1 MSGEG
6 PGSLL
11 RMRLMARAGGSAYL
25 PAAGDCASM
34 RFQKAE
40 GLNGLASKRNAPLRV
55 ALAFTTETSVVIV
68 QARQQAYGVGDYRS
82 EVSHENGARYVIMT
96 GTAVLFERL
105 LLERTSRQLLLA
117 SGIALFSV
125 GLHAQEV
132 KPDLTRYHTLGVQV
146 SAASEV
152 KIDPDRVASTGIRVS
167 NPLGYLTGLIVGYLR
182 ASDHF
187 TRVVEARPG
196 VASDAILEVEVT
208 GLRIVGKGGRFAG
221 GALAGK
227 DAVEADVRL
236 VDSKTHSVVAEAS
249 VDEQGTRG
257 FIWNVSG
264 ANIHAAMGG
273 FAKSLVEWL
282 GEPSDGFGKPRGWAG
297 KLERGQT
304 LAVECTGAEGSRL
317 EAFKQTDQT
326 ICKALAE
333 ALGAAGVAVAG
344 TSATVLSFH
353 VEAAGLPVA
362 GLSTESVLVGR
373 WRITNAGAVEH
384 DDLAVSTFA
393 SDEPSSGIKR
403 TRENLAAV
411 VGMQMHQGVGA
422 FFPDTQ

>member
-1 MSGEG
+1 
-6 PGSLL
+6 
-11 RMRLMARAGGSAYL
+11 
-25 PAAGDCASM
+25 
-34 RFQKAE
+34 
-40 GLNGLASKRNAPLRV
+40 
-55 ALAFTTETSVVIV
+55 
-68 QARQQAYGVGDYRS
+68 
-82 EVSHENGARYVIMT
+82 MT
-96 GTAVLFERL
+96 RTAVLFESL
-105 LLERTSRQLLLA
+105 LLERTNRQRWLV

-187 TRVVEARPG
+187 TRIVEARPG

-208 GLRIVGKGGRFAG
+208 ALRIVGKGGRFAG

-227 DAVEADVRL
+227 DAIEADVRL
-236 VDSKTHSVVAEAS
+236 VDSTTHSVVAEAS

-282 GEPSDGFGKPRGWAG
+282 GESSNSFGKPRGWAG
-297 KLERGQT
+297 KLQRGQA
-304 LAVECTGAEGSRL
+304 LAVECTGAEESRL

-326 ICKALAE
+326 ICKALVE
-333 ALGAAGVAVAG
+333 TLGAAGVTVAD
-344 TSATVLSFH
+344 TSTTVLSFH
-353 VEAAGLPVA
+353 VEAAGFPVA

-393 SDEPSSGIKR
+393 SDKPSSGIKR
-403 TRENLAAV
+403 TRENLATV
-411 VGMQMHQGVGA
+411 VDMQMRQGVGA
-422 FFPDTQ
+422 FFPDRQ